1 MNHILI
7 AICLVLGALLFLI
20 AGLGMLRFRDL
31 YSRLHAI
38 TKATSLGLLFLVVG
52 VMLYF
57 GNWEVAVKSILIIV
71 FVYLTAP
78 LAAHSI
84 SKSFKDVSNAEKK

>member
-1 MNHILI
+1 MTHLLI
-7 AICLVLGALLFLI
+7 AIFLILGAMLFLI
-20 AGLGMLRFRDL
+20 AAIGMLRFKDL

-38 TKATSLGLLFLVVG
+38 TKATSLGTLFLIVG

-57 GNWEVAVKSILIIV
+57 GTWEVTIKSLLIIV